1 MPRIAPAPK
10 IIASQHSATVELIQ
24 TEIPGWK
31 NATVLSSVEKGSQLL
46 GADVIGNLPLHLA
59 CFARRYFAVE
69 FSLPV
74 PRGSEIR
81 TIEDL
86 RRYGVMIVEYRVV
99 RIRPL
104 FVAVV

>member
-10 IIASQHSATVELIQ
+10 IIVSRHPATVELIQ

-31 NATVLSSVEKGSQLL
+31 NATVLSSVDKGSQIL

-69 FSLPV
+69 FSV
-74 PRGSEIR
+74 GSPRGTEIS

-86 RRYGVMIVEYRVV
+86 RKAGVMIVEYRVV